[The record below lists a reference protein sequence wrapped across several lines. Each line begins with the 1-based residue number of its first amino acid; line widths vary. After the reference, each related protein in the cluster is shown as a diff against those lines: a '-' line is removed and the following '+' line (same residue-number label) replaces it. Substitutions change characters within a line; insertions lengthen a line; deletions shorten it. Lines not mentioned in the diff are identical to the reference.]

1 MTVEATETPPVKRRR
16 KPTQQVSH
24 AAALKKKAETE
35 QELVRWTPEEVVA
48 RRLLPYTSARVLR
61 RKCNRREVY
70 HHGDG
75 GRITFTAEDIRRENE
90 RTTNAPLAA

>member
-16 KPTQQVSH
+16 KPAQQDNH
-24 AAALKKKAETE
+24 AAALKKKADAE

-48 RRLLPYTSARVLR
+48 LKLLPYRSARVLR
-61 RKCNRREVY
+61 RKCNRREVWC
-70 HHGDG
+70 HLDG

-90 RTTNAPLAA
+90 RTAVAPLAA